1 PPDFA
6 SRFGTTSMALADIDG
21 DGDLDL
27 YAANFGERLVLKSGA
42 RISTRIVGG
51 KTRVTGRYAHKI
63 KIINGNLVEFGAP
76 DALFL
81 NDGVGQFRRVS
92 WSQGFFKNQD
102 GSVMEE
108 PSDFGLAVMFYDVNQ
123 DRHPD
128 IFVCN
133 DFQTPDRLWI
143 NDGQGR
149 FNEMSGSAFR
159 IMSYASMGVDFA
171 DIDRDGLPDI
181 FVTEMLSRR
190 LDHRKRQQ
198 MTLFRGESPGDL
210 PQAPRN
216 MLYHQRKDLTF
227 SEIAWYSGVEASDW
241 SWSPV
246 FLDVDLD
253 GYEDLL
259 VTNGHLHNPND
270 RDRLAKR
277 SDEKRTMRTSSRE
290 ILSTPEIRVPNL
302 LFRNLGNWKFR
313 EIGRNWG
320 FSSDRISHGMALG
333 DLDNDGDLDI
343 VVNCLNE
350 ECLIYRNETT
360 APRIA
365 VRLRGRGPNT
375 MGVGARIEVTAGEMT
390 QTQEILSGGRYLSG
404 DDSIRVFAALDQK
417 GTSSQIKVFWRSGKV
432 SVISE
437 VGSNRIYEIQEPEL
451 MNSKPLPSKNLPLF
465 LEISVRLSPSEGNAS
480 TSMAIEFE
488 KQPLLPYGAAR
499 IGSRVSWID
508 VDLDGRVDLVAGRD
522 SVPGNRNPIRV
533 YRFEKENMTFL
544 SLYPDS
550 NPEYLVNGVGGI

>member
-1 PPDFA
+1 
-6 SRFGTTSMALADIDG
+6 MALADIDG

-313 EIGRNWG
+313 EIGRLMGWPWA
-320 FSSDRISHGMALG
+320 IW
-333 DLDNDGDLDI
+333 
-343 VVNCLNE
+343 
-350 ECLIYRNETT
+350 
-360 APRIA
+360 
-365 VRLRGRGPNT
+365 T
-375 MGVGARIEVTAGEMT
+375 MMGIWT
-390 QTQEILSGGRYLSG
+390 LS
-404 DDSIRVFAALDQK
+404 
-417 GTSSQIKVFWRSGKV
+417 
-432 SVISE
+432 
-437 VGSNRIYEIQEPEL
+437 
-451 MNSKPLPSKNLPLF
+451 
-465 LEISVRLSPSEGNAS
+465 
-480 TSMAIEFE
+480 
-488 KQPLLPYGAAR
+488 
-499 IGSRVSWID
+499 
-508 VDLDGRVDLVAGRD
+508 
-522 SVPGNRNPIRV
+522 
-533 YRFEKENMTFL
+533 
-544 SLYPDS
+544 
-550 NPEYLVNGVGGI
+550 